1 MYQKGVIAHQ
11 TFSVFFHPVTTSKR
25 RINGEIVFGGVDAKH
40 IIGDIKYAP
49 ITRRKEFGV
58 ASFFISFN
66 LLFNQVY
73 ILRTIGQ
80 WIFKI
85 LE

>member
-25 RINGEIVFGGVDAKH
+25 RINGEIVFGGVDARH

-58 ASFFISFN
+58 VSFFISFN